1 MTDLSKIEAVMH
13 TQFALEACLGLGPVA
28 LFVAA
33 LQWLDSFKLVR
44 IRTVLGAVLL
54 GGLAAAAS
62 YAASGATLDLLHLPF
77 SDYSRFVAPFLEEAL
92 KCAAVIWFFSRNRIG
107 FMIDAIIVGLAVG
120 AGFGAG
126 ENIYYAYVFPDA
138 NIGVWMVRGLGTA
151 IMHAGVTALF
161 AACAQVLRERHEEE
175 GVSAYLPGFLVAAS
189 LHLIFNQFTQW
200 PLLSAAG
207 TIVALPLALLL
218 LFDKSEHEAHN
229 WLVHDYENLE
239 HLLEDIRTGRFAHSE
254 AGRFI
259 LSLVSRFGRGV
270 DLLVFE
276 YIKLHTELVLRAEQN
291 LLAKE
296 RGEKGAKTSKEDH
309 ARCRRL
315 HELERKIGP
324 TVMAVLWPHLKFSRR
339 ELFELHQFEVA

>member
-1 MTDLSKIEAVMH
+1 MP
-13 TQFALEACLGLGPVA
+13 TQFILEACLGLGPVA
-28 LFVAA
+28 LFVAT
-33 LQWLDSFKLVR
+33 LERLDSFKLVR

-62 YAASGATLDLLHLPF
+62 YAASAATLDLLQLPF
-77 SDYSRFVAPFLEEAL
+77 AEYSRYVAPFLEEAL
-92 KCAAVIWFFSRNRIG
+92 KSAVVIWFFSRNRIG

-120 AGFGAG
+120 AGFGAA
-126 ENIYYAYVFPDA
+126 ENIYYAYVFPEA

-161 AACAQVLRERHEEE
+161 AVCAQVLRERHEEE
-175 GVSAYLPGFLVAAS
+175 GATAYLPGFLVAAS
-189 LHLIFNQFTQW
+189 LHLIFNQFTPW

-207 TIVALPLALLL
+207 TVVALPLALLL
-218 LFDKSEHEAHN
+218 LFDKSEHEAHS
-229 WLVHDYENLE
+229 WLIHDYENLE

-259 LSLVSRFGRGV
+259 LALVARFGPGV
-270 DLLVFE
+270 DVLVFE
-276 YIKLHTELVLRAEQN
+276 YIKLYTELVLRAEQN
-291 LLAKE
+291 LLAREGGVKVF
-296 RGEKGAKTSKEDH
+296 RRH
-309 ARCRRL
+309 AETHAQFLRL

-339 ELFELHQFEVA
+339 ELFELHQLERAS